1 MRKSTFF
8 MILIIIAILVP
19 QLVVFASYPEKPITL
34 IIPYAAGGGTD
45 LIGRAMAKIAAK
57 YINQPIVVQNITGAG
72 GGVAFSHVA
81 KAKPDGYTLCLV
93 ALPIVTLKIFQN
105 FPISYEDLEPVCIIN
120 RDPAAITVRVESPWR
135 SLKELIT
142 YIKENPGKVKVGTAS
157 PGAAWWIGA
166 MLFEVTAG
174 VKDYVINLTY
184 PGGAAP
190 QLKALL
196 SGEIDVGT
204 TSAAEALSMVEE
216 GKLRYLGIMSDKPS
230 DLFPG
235 VPTLREQGLDVVFG
249 TWRGI
254 MVPKGTPPEIVT
266 FLADLFY
273 KICKDEEFI
282 KFMNRNRF
290 GIYYLGPEEAL
301 KFMKQQYELF
311 QTVKERGQG
320 K

>member
-1 MRKSTFF
+1 M
-8 MILIIIAILVP
+8 
-19 QLVVFASYPEKPITL
+19 
-34 IIPYAAGGGTD
+34 
-45 LIGRAMAKIAAK
+45 
-57 YINQPIVVQNITGAG
+57 
-72 GGVAFSHVA
+72 
-81 KAKPDGYTLCLV
+81 
-93 ALPIVTLKIFQN
+93 
-105 FPISYEDLEPVCIIN
+105 
-120 RDPAAITVRVESPWR
+120 
-135 SLKELIT
+135 KELIT